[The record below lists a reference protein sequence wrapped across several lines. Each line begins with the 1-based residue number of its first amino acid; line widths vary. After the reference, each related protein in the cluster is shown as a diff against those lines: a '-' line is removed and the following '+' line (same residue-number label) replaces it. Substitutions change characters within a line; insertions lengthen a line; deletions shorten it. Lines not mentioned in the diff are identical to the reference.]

1 MHAMDGAR
9 TLMEKIALSILA
21 RDGIAAIWRLHAA
34 AADAHRTGYPLAAD
48 AILELAEAAEYE
60 WLRVTRARELVV

>member
-1 MHAMDGAR
+1 MDLQH
-9 TLMEKIALSILA
+9 TLTEKLALSILA

-48 AILELAEAAEYE
+48 AILELADAAEDE
-60 WLRVTRARELVV
+60 WLRATGAPELVV